1 MKHKRT
7 NGGVRRET
15 ATPADIVK
23 ELHRLRESKMH
34 LVLMAEKAGL
44 AVPRSCCPHPG
55 ATACVSC
62 SSDWLVAHLRVADGA
77 AT

>member
-1 MKHKRT
+1 MSS
-7 NGGVRRET
+7 NGNHRGVRRET

-44 AVPRSCCPHPG
+44 AVPRSCCSHPG

-62 SSDWLVAHLRVADGA
+62 SSDWLVAHLRLADGA